1 LEEAEDLTTD
11 NQHLDK
17 HKVVMQVPTQVVVA
31 AAEMPEVLVIKLVA
45 LE

>member
-17 HKVVMQVPTQVVVA
+17 HKVVMQVPTLAVA
-31 AAEMPEVLVIKLVA
+31 AAVEMLEALVIKLA
-45 LE
+45 GPE